1 MFHQVCPTE
10 HRNPYGNRPYFRTDE
25 PTTSIGTDSPGVFR
39 TDYRQT
45 ASNRQIV
52 CSGGAGEKKPAS
64 FARGFVIRAQNG
76 RCLRTDR
83 TKIAIGAQI
92 RRFCARTTD
101 GFTKEGIE
109 KYYFARI
116 IVNLHKSDNE
126 IEGMEELRQLSKDQ
140 VIMGF
145 VASCIED
152 VANRLGEDYFEIYKR
167 MNKVGMIDQYL
178 IPFYNTLH
186 TESRENL
193 TDSLIESLE
202 RWEAQR

>member
-1 MFHQVCPTE
+1 MHQ
-10 HRNPYGNRPYFRTDE
+10 
-25 PTTSIGTDSPGVFR
+25 
-39 TDYRQT
+39 
-45 ASNRQIV
+45 
-52 CSGGAGEKKPAS
+52 
-64 FARGFVIRAQNG
+64 
-76 RCLRTDR
+76 
-83 TKIAIGAQI
+83 
-92 RRFCARTTD
+92 
-101 GFTKEGIE
+101 
-109 KYYFARI
+109 
-116 IVNLHKSDNE
+116 SDNT